1 MSDSSTSG
9 DDAKATLGR
18 AAKFKDILRRRG
30 KQFPVM
36 LLLIVVLSIAMI
48 YSLITSV
55 MM

>member
-1 MSDSSTSG
+1 MSDNSTSSG
-9 DDAKATLGR
+9 ARPGTGR
-18 AAKFKDILRRRG
+18 TSKFKSMLKRRNG
-30 KQFPVM
+30 QFPVI